1 MTGQMRLG
9 AAPLFLATHLLS
21 PQASLLLLLLL
32 AAQQGFISGK
42 ESLGYGILE
51 PAFGYPVGRD
61 TQGAWVRAPGVQ
73 PDGSGQWSQAPPSLR
88 QTS

>member
-9 AAPLFLATHLLS
+9 AAPLSCHTLAVTTGLI
-21 PQASLLLLLLL
+21 ASFLLL

-51 PAFGYPVGRD
+51 RITPAFGYPVGRD
-61 TQGAWVRAPGVQ
+61 T
-73 PDGSGQWSQAPPSLR
+73 
-88 QTS
+88 

>member
-1 MTGQMRLG
+1 MTGQMRPG
-9 AAPLFLATHLLS
+9 AAPHFLATHLLS

-51 PAFGYPVGRD
+51 WITPAFGYPVGRD
-61 TQGAWVRAPGVQ
+61 T
-73 PDGSGQWSQAPPSLR
+73 
-88 QTS
+88 